1 MVQFHLGENSI
12 SFSDDFNKLNT
23 LRTDIIDDMSQF
35 SIYDSMEQLIS
46 KHGKMPNV
54 DEVASSF
61 PLMVNQL
68 ICEAI
73 VPIIVNFLVENE
85 IYDCSEELFI
95 HRYQERYFNFAKQ
108 PQFQNFLSH
117 YVDLA
122 NEYMEKR
129 TQKAYNRANR
139 SQWMGGGFGI
149 TGAIKGAAQ
158 AAVLN
163 AATGVVRGIG
173 DGISDFASSTAYKSK
188 QNSLLS
194 DDVFQEFDIALQN
207 CIHGCIL
214 ACQIEYSTHKGIL
227 CSWSQREN
235 IEKSFAIFNN
245 VQTRVT
251 NTSKIAKLMST
262 AIELSPYNE
271 EYYSFL
277 YRQDGIDKTEVLALA
292 EYLGFSL
299 YADRLEL
306 MDTALDALLDQLSSP
321 AQYGECAKGI
331 IALGQKYS
339 LISSD
344 DCIHATVKGDEAA
357 GTLIKSSFEFAVHGL
372 YHEAMEQSR
381 TGNNSAEQ
389 HRIYLQSLEDLKKR
403 YDYTNLPELDP
414 SAINEIQELENASD
428 LRVAA
433 EVQQQQ
439 YFVRAMRELRQ
450 FYRNESLSSKERITA
465 ILDFAE
471 RRHIPVTNGIAS
483 SSSTPTI
490 ANAVTMALAVEEL
503 NSRYTAKIKEQIHAP
518 SSEIYQIRDA
528 IQQLFTQRGIVDSQ
542 KPFEIIASFKTSGSD
557 VYNAILA
564 DCADLLNI
572 PTQIARYLDNYAD
585 PHKDDNDL
593 RKKIASAIVN
603 QCLNYPQFPCTSIN
617 TTLDENWAKKGEFSD
632 HKSVYVG
639 DFGALV
645 PKDDIVCMYYSRK
658 SFLDSTYTVI
668 TTSGIYYPGRY
679 MPTGRLWKD
688 IKEEPKESYH
698 PKIIFKS
705 TDHTF
710 EFGKDR
716 EGLELLKKCI
726 KTAQSLMVQKIIPNN
741 KINSSSFLCERLHH
755 YLSPDEQSSVC
766 LTSGSQLYGSSEHP
780 NSNVTGTSPLK
791 AHLSR
796 NEFILLHESN
806 PFINIIINIESSE
819 VSARTIDNFLIIVLT
834 NSFLYFLDGQNEG
847 YAIHVED
854 LQSIKLEK
862 SNESSYIEIS
872 SSDKIF
878 SKRLKNPTINSPS
891 LFDHLNQA
899 LVIGLRSEVQSPEE
913 PLQPK
918 EPPKNDNIFC
928 PYCGKKIPRNSKFCC
943 FCGSKIN
950 YKK

>member
-46 KHGKMPNV
+46 KHGKMPNI

-117 YVDLA
+117 YVNLA

-129 TQKAYNRANR
+129 TQKEYNRANR

-251 NTSKIAKLMST
+251 DTSKIAKLMST

-277 YRQDGIDKTEVLALA
+277 YRQDGIDKTEVLNLA

-306 MDTALDALLDQLSSP
+306 MDTALDALLDRLSSP

-357 GTLIKSSFEFAVHGL
+357 SFLIKSSFEFAIHGL

-381 TGNNSAEQ
+381 AGNNSVEQ
-389 HRIYLQSLEDLKKR
+389 HRIYLQSLEELKKK
-403 YDYTNLPELDP
+403 YDYNSLSEVDP
-414 SAINEIQELENASD
+414 SAINEMQELENASD
-428 LRVAA
+428 LRVAVKA
-433 EVQQQQ
+433 QQQQ
-439 YFVRAMRELRQ
+439 YFLRAMRELGQ

-471 RRHIPVTNGIAS
+471 RRHILVTNGIAS

-490 ANAVTMALAVEEL
+490 ANAVTMALAAEEL
-503 NSRYTAKIKEQIHAP
+503 NSRYTAEIKEQINAP

-528 IQQLFTQRGIVDSQ
+528 IQQLFTKRGIVDSQ
-542 KPFEIIASFKTSGSD
+542 KPFEIIASFKTGGSD

-585 PHKDDNDL
+585 PHKNDNDL

-668 TTSGIYYPGRY
+668 TTSGIYYPGSY

-705 TDHTF
+705 TDHIF

-726 KTAQSLMVQKIIPNN
+726 KTAQSLLVQKIIPNN

-755 YLSPDEQSSVC
+755 YLSPDEQSSVY

-796 NEFILLHESN
+796 NEFILQHESN
-806 PFINIIINIESSE
+806 PFINIIINIESPE
-819 VSARTIDNFLIIVLT
+819 VSARTIDHFLIIVLT

-847 YAIHVED
+847 CAIHVED
-854 LQSIKLEK
+854 LQSIELEK
-862 SNESSYIEIS
+862 SNDSSYIEIS

-878 SKRLKNPTINSPS
+878 SKRLKNPTIDSPT

-899 LVIGLRSEVQSPEE
+899 LAIELRTKIQSPDKLSQPEE
-913 PLQPK
+913 HSQS
-918 EPPKNDNIFC
+918 NNIFC
-928 PYCGKKIPRNSKFCC
+928 PYCGKKIPRSSKFCC